1 MCLPRSGGFAEAGAD
16 TQVCPYAA
24 GSPDAIAG
32 AQPGG
37 GRTPVDR
44 RPVRRERRLGRYCE
58 RAPRGEPRATVGLAA
73 QLFCRDQRERR
84 VFRDLVETGALTTS
98 GALRIVGDAPFFE
111 RSLQP
116 AEAPWPALHGLDVWP
131 ASIIRLDDSI
141 ACAGLDEW
149 FATASAERAARG
161 FGAETCTVLVTADN
175 EETAYYRATA
185 LVAHAGAKP
194 AGILAPAP
202 VDRPLKLIRV
212 HSLARGAAPVLNLAA
227 ADAPQSTHPQ
237 DSSLFDD
244 FPGPIVICGRTGAAG
259 ARSRRPLIDVQVERL
274 TPSAKRRM
282 WAEAVPS
289 LAEAAPFLAAR
300 YPVEPA
306 MAAAVAA
313 DLRFVADLEGR
324 APAVDDVAASIRAR
338 GSVSLSA
345 GVRMMRPR
353 ATWKIWCCRQIGSG
367 NCAKPYRG
375 WNCNRS
381 SSTSGVS

>member
-1 MCLPRSGGFAEAGAD
+1 MFESVSEGRSLESWLRNPREHSVGHSVGAD
-16 TQVCPYAA
+16 LCVCPEAADLRRPGQTQVCPYAA

-44 RPVRRERRLGRYCE
+44 RPVRRERRAGAVLRTPH
-58 RAPRGEPRATVGLAA
+58 PRGEPRATVGLAA

-116 AEAPWPALHGLDVWP
+116 AEALWPALHGLDVWP

-161 FGAETCTVLVTADN
+161 FGGETCTVLVTADN

-194 AGILAPAP
+194 AGILACASGSTAQ
-202 VDRPLKLIRV
+202 VDSG
-212 HSLARGAAPVLNLAA
+212 SLAARGAAHVESGGGRCAPV
-227 ADAPQSTHPQ
+227 DA
-237 DSSLFDD
+237 
-244 FPGPIVICGRTGAAG
+244 
-259 ARSRRPLIDVQVERL
+259 
-274 TPSAKRRM
+274 
-282 WAEAVPS
+282 
-289 LAEAAPFLAAR
+289 
-300 YPVEPA
+300 
-306 MAAAVAA
+306 
-313 DLRFVADLEGR
+313 
-324 APAVDDVAASIRAR
+324 
-338 GSVSLSA
+338 SA
-345 GVRMMRPR
+345 GLVTVR
-353 ATWKIWCCRQIGSG
+353 
-367 NCAKPYRG
+367 
-375 WNCNRS
+375 
-381 SSTSGVS
+381 